1 LSPQIYWLLAVA
13 LALGACRDHAAP
25 AIAISLGPTPNDEAT
40 LVPLSS
46 FAEYIEVSP
55 NETHL
60 LLTLSSNERTC
71 DGGPEPSKDAVGL
84 AVRLVLPE
92 GEKLA
97 AGSFPLLAPPK
108 EDAGTATGSYA
119 SSTVKLRG
127 RRRELLPG
135 GSIELGAIDLTPR
148 GSVEGLLKLEFP
160 GDAEHPRTRVSGRFI
175 AYFCRINRL
184 R

>member
-1 LSPQIYWLLAVA
+1 LV
-13 LALGACRDHAAP
+13 LALGACRDRAAP

-40 LVPLSS
+40 LVPRSS

-55 NETHL
+55 TETQL
-60 LLTLSSNERTC
+60 LLTLSSSERSC
-71 DGGPEPSKDAVGL
+71 ESPPDHAKDAVGL

-97 AGSFPLLAPPK
+97 PGSFPLIAPVGDTP
-108 EDAGTATGSYA
+108 TSYA

-127 RRRELLPG
+127 NRRELLPG
-135 GSIELGAIDLTPR
+135 GSIELRAVDLSPQ
-148 GSVEGLLKLEFP
+148 GSVEGILKLEFP
-160 GDAEHPRTRVSGRFI
+160 GDAEHPRTRVSGRFV

>member
-1 LSPQIYWLLAVA
+1 MSRKACWLLA

-25 AIAISLGPTPNDEAT
+25 AIAISLGPSPNDEAT
-40 LVPLSS
+40 LVPRSS

-60 LLTLSSNERTC
+60 LLTLSSSERTC
-71 DGGPEPSKDAVGL
+71 ESGPEQSKDSVGL

-97 AGSFPLLAPPK
+97 PGSFPLLRPAAGAP
-108 EDAGTATGSYA
+108 AGSYA
-119 SSTVKLRG
+119 STTVKLSG
-127 RRRELLPG
+127 QRRELLPG
-135 GSIELGAIDLTPR
+135 GSIELSAIDLSPR
-148 GSVEGLLKLEFP
+148 GSVEGMLKLEFP
-160 GDAEHPRTRVSGRFI
+160 GNAEHARTRVSGRFI

>member
-1 LSPQIYWLLAVA
+1 VSREACWILA

-25 AIAISLGPTPNDEAT
+25 AIAISLGPSPNDEAS
-40 LVPLSS
+40 LVPRSS

-55 NETHL
+55 SETHL
-60 LLTLSSNERTC
+60 LLTLSSSERTC
-71 DGGPEPSKDAVGL
+71 ESGPEQSKDSVGL

-97 AGSFPLLAPPK
+97 PGSFPLRAAAAEGAP
-108 EDAGTATGSYA
+108 AGSYA
-119 SSTVKLRG
+119 STTVKLSG
-127 RRRELLPG
+127 QRRELLPG
-135 GSIELGAIDLTPR
+135 GSIELSTIDLSPR
-148 GSVEGLLKLEFP
+148 GSVEGMLKLEFP
-160 GDAEHPRTRVSGRFI
+160 GDAEHARSRVSGRFI